1 MFCTHS
7 FKKQETFGQLNWI
20 WYGSKGASVHISF
33 KIEQLLYSSKNAILI
48 WGEKTEHDQQLISLL
63 VENADLV

>member
-1 MFCTHS
+1 MFLHAL
-7 FKKQETFGQLNWI
+7 FEKQEAFGQLNWI

-48 WGEKTEHDQQLISLL
+48 WGEKTEQLKFLC
-63 VENADLV
+63 